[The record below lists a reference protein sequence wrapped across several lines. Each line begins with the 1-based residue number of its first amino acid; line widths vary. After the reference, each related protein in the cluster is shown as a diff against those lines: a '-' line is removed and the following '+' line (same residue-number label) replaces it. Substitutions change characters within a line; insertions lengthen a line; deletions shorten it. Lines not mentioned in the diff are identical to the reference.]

1 MKSYNKLKYSPAD
14 KIKDMAKISPKLNW
28 CKVRLG
34 KDLNWWVSE
43 TSDKINWDIDGLSVI
58 DPRQAAHLFETLDG
72 LKEYGLDEAIV
83 EKAFIPFSIEKKTD
97 KTEVRLVRT
106 TDSVY
111 DADDQQLFLLPD
123 TLDDERSPYAEFL
136 DHITRIQV
144 KMLNDTF
151 HFEKD
156 VAIDDL
162 EEEIRENYS
171 NDYMEGRAMHAFH
184 EVMDILEYVPEGYSL
199 EEDDDDPSEHKTQEE
214 ETYDEIEDLPE
225 ENEDIEEDDT
235 MKWDE
240 DEEEEDEGY
249 EGYRTRD
256 DDLGSLDE
264 DDRY

>member
-1 MKSYNKLKYSPAD
+1 MSKN
-14 KIKDMAKISPKLNW
+14 SPKLSW

-43 TSDKINWDIDGLSVI
+43 TSDKVNWDIDGLSVI
-58 DPRQAAHLFETLDG
+58 DPRQAAHMLEILDG
-72 LKEYGLDEAIV
+72 LKEYGLDETIV
-83 EKAFIPFSIEKKTD
+83 EKAFIPFSIDKKTT
-97 KTEVRLVRT
+97 KNEVKLLRSD
-106 TDSVY
+106 DSVY
-111 DADDQQLFLLPD
+111 DADEQQLFLLPD

-171 NDYMEGRAMHAFH
+171 NDYMEGRAIHVFH
-184 EVMDILEYVPEGYSL
+184 EIMDILEYVPEGYSL
-199 EEDDDDPSEHKTQEE
+199 EDDDDDEDKSDEE
-214 ETYDEIEDLPE
+214 ETYDEIEDLPD
-225 ENEDIEEDDT
+225 EDDEDLEEDDT
-235 MKWDE
+235 MKWDDDE
-240 DEEEEDEGY
+240 DEDEDEY
-249 EGYRTRD
+249 ENYRTRD
-256 DDLGSLDE
+256 DDLGSLDD

>member
-1 MKSYNKLKYSPAD
+1 ML
-14 KIKDMAKISPKLNW
+14 
-28 CKVRLG
+28 
-34 KDLNWWVSE
+34 
-43 TSDKINWDIDGLSVI
+43 
-58 DPRQAAHLFETLDG
+58 ETLDG

-83 EKAFIPFSIEKKTD
+83 EKAFIPFSIDKKIANN
-97 KTEVRLVRT
+97 EVRIIRT

-199 EEDDDDPSEHKTQEE
+199 EDDDEEEDAEHKTPEE

-225 ENEDIEEDDT
+225 EGEDIEEDDT

-240 DEEEEDEGY
+240 DEEEGY
-249 EGYRTRD
+249 EDYRTRD
-256 DDLGSLDE
+256 DDLGSIDD